1 MFSAENISLSRK
13 HNFNQVLFLNLD
25 FLNLKLVFSVKLSI
39 SVENI
44 SLRVEGNIL
53 NLIPRKSKFKDFLC
67 LNFDFPDFPRLNYVF
82 SIKLSLSPENI
93 SLRRKPEFKE
103 ILLV

>member
-1 MFSAENISLSRK
+1 M
-13 HNFNQVLFLNLD
+13 
-25 FLNLKLVFSVKLSI
+25 FSVKLSI

-44 SLRVEGNIL
+44 SLRIEGNIL
-53 NLIPRKSKFKDFLC
+53 NLNPQKLKFLS
-67 LNFDFPDFPRLNYVF
+67 LNFDFPDFPRLNYVI
-82 SIKLSLSPENI
+82 SVKLSLSPENI